1 MRRRTLLKTAP
12 AAASLPLAGC
22 LDPVSSGEDE
32 PSDSYPDDWY
42 HADPIDSEYVA
53 FEAGTFDTTA
63 GNPPE
68 EDATLDGNEAWQLV
82 TETAWALREVSFQ
95 LSVESKIVE
104 GQYEG
109 RWRRS
114 LWRNAETGVVYQR
127 QEIERQ
133 SEPDAT
139 VRDYN
144 DGTRY
149 VATDHGGE
157 TEHFHVPDPNRHRD
171 RVDSHLLMSF
181 FQLSEFEIQDT
192 VTVDGAE
199 LRHARHTEATS
210 ERLEMELAT
219 FFTGVDGI
227 VRNAQAQY
235 GTPPGT
241 PTEDRYSIDGGVE
254 ITAGTP
260 TIEEPEWTEDALEEE
275 REPFESPA

>member
-22 LDPVSSGEDE
+22 LDLVSSGEDE
-32 PSDSYPDDWY
+32 PSESYPDDWY
-42 HADPIDSEYVA
+42 HADPLNTEYVA
-53 FEAGTFDTTA
+53 FEAGAFDTTA
-63 GNPPE
+63 GDAPE
-68 EDATLDGNEAWQLV
+68 EGATLDGNEAWQLV

-95 LSVESKIVE
+95 LSVESEIVE
-104 GQYEG
+104 GAYEG
-109 RWRRS
+109 RWGRS
-114 LWRNAETGVVYQR
+114 LWRNAKTGVVYHR

-139 VRDYN
+139 VQDYN

-149 VATDHGGE
+149 VATDRGGE

-210 ERLEMELAT
+210 DRLEMELAT
-219 FFTGVDGI
+219 FFVGVDGI

-260 TIEEPEWTEDALEEE
+260 SIRKPEWTEDALEEE